1 MALIPKVV
9 GTLSCVLLMLL
20 VGLTG
25 CTIGKGPSRPISD
38 ASISIAVQ
46 AKLIRDHASH
56 FPRIYVDTEHG
67 VVNLSGV
74 VKTDSQRTQAEY
86 LASQVD
92 GVVKV
97 NNNLQVQN

>member
-1 MALIPKVV
+1 MALIPKVI
-9 GTLSCVLLMLL
+9 GALSCVLVMLL
-20 VGLTG
+20 GGLTG
-25 CTIGKGPSRPISD
+25 CTIGKGPTRPISD

-46 AKLIRDHASH
+46 AKLIRDHSSH

-74 VKTDSQRTQAEY
+74 VKTDSQRDQAEH
-86 LASQVD
+86 LASQVE

>member
-1 MALIPKVV
+1 MALTPRVV
-9 GTLSCVLLMLL
+9 GTLSCVFFMLL
-20 VGLTG
+20 SGLIG
-25 CTIGKGPSRPISD
+25 CTTGKGSSRPISD

-56 FPRIYVDTEHG
+56 FPRINVETEHG
-67 VVNLSGV
+67 VVNLTGV

-97 NNNLQVQN
+97 NNNLQIQN

>member
-9 GTLSCVLLMLL
+9 GTLSCISFVLLG
-20 VGLTG
+20 GLNG
-25 CTIGKGPSRPISD
+25 CTIGKGPTCPISD
-38 ASISIAVQ
+38 ASISVAVQ

-56 FPRIYVDTEHG
+56 FPRINVETEHG

-74 VKTDSQRTQAEY
+74 VKTDLQRTQAEH

-97 NNNLQVQN
+97 NNNLQIQN

>member
-9 GTLSCVLLMLL
+9 CTLLCVSFVVL

-38 ASISIAVQ
+38 ASISVAVQ

-56 FPRIYVDTEHG
+56 FPRINVETEHG
-67 VVNLSGV
+67 VVSLSGV
-74 VKTDSQRTQAEY
+74 VKTDSQRTQAEH

-97 NNNLQVQN
+97 NNNLEIQN

>member
-1 MALIPKVV
+1 MALISKVV

-20 VGLTG
+20 GGVTG
-25 CTIGKGPSRPISD
+25 CTTGKGSSRPISD

-46 AKLIRDHASH
+46 AKLVRDHASH
-56 FPRIYVDTEHG
+56 FPRINVETEHG

-97 NNNLQVQN
+97 NNNLEIQN

>member
-1 MALIPKVV
+1 MALIPKFV

-20 VGLTG
+20 GGLTG
-25 CTIGKGPSRPISD
+25 CTIGKGPTRPISD

-46 AKLIRDHASH
+46 AKLVRDHASH
-56 FPRIYVDTEHG
+56 FPRINVETERG

>member
-9 GTLSCVLLMLL
+9 GTLSLLMLL
-20 VGLTG
+20 GGLNG
-25 CTIGKGPSRPISD
+25 CTTGKGSSRPISD

-46 AKLIRDHASH
+46 AKLVRDHASH
-56 FPRIYVDTEHG
+56 FPRINVETEHG
-67 VVNLSGV
+67 VVNLTGV

-97 NNNLQVQN
+97 NNDLEIQN

>member
-1 MALIPKVV
+1 MALTPKVV

-20 VGLTG
+20 GGVTG
-25 CTIGKGPSRPISD
+25 CTIGKGPTRPISD

-46 AKLIRDHASH
+46 AKLIRDHSSH
-56 FPRIYVDTEHG
+56 FPRINVETEHG
-67 VVNLSGV
+67 VVNLTGV
-74 VKTDSQRTQAEY
+74 VKTDSQRTQAED

-97 NNNLQVQN
+97 NNNLQIQN

>member
-9 GTLSCVLLMLL
+9 GTLSCVLLMFLG
-20 VGLTG
+20 GLTG
-25 CTIGKGPSRPISD
+25 CTIGKGPTRPISD
-38 ASISIAVQ
+38 ASISVAVQ

-56 FPRIYVDTEHG
+56 FPRINVETEHG
-67 VVNLSGV
+67 VVNLTGV
-74 VKTDSQRTQAEY
+74 VKTDSQRSQAED

-97 NNNLQVQN
+97 NNNLQIQD

>member
-9 GTLSCVLLMLL
+9 GTLSCVSLMLL
-20 VGLTG
+20 GSLNG
-25 CTIGKGPSRPISD
+25 CIGKGPTRPISD
-38 ASISIAVQ
+38 ASISVAVQ

-56 FPRIYVDTEHG
+56 FPRINVDTENG

-74 VKTDSQRTQAEY
+74 VKTDVQRAQAEH

-97 NNNLQVQN
+97 NNNLQIQN

>member
-1 MALIPKVV
+1 MAVIPKVV
-9 GTLSCVLLMLL
+9 GTLLCVSLMLL
-20 VGLTG
+20 GGLTG
-25 CTIGKGPSRPISD
+25 CTTTKASSRPISD
-38 ASISIAVQ
+38 TSISIAVQ

-67 VVNLSGV
+67 VVNLNGL
-74 VKTDSQRTQAEY
+74 VKTDLQRTQAEE

-97 NNNLQVQN
+97 NNNLQIQN

>member
-20 VGLTG
+20 GGLTG

-38 ASISIAVQ
+38 ASISVAVQ

>member
-1 MALIPKVV
+1 MALISKVV

-20 VGLTG
+20 GGLTG

-46 AKLIRDHASH
+46 AKLVRDHASH
-56 FPRIYVDTEHG
+56 FPRINVETERG

-74 VKTDSQRTQAEY
+74 VKTDSQRIQAEH
-86 LASQVD
+86 LASQVE

-97 NNNLQVQN
+97 NNNLQIQN

>member
-20 VGLTG
+20 GGFNG
-25 CTIGKGPSRPISD
+25 CTTGKGSSRPISD

-46 AKLIRDHASH
+46 AKLVRDHASH
-56 FPRIYVDTEHG
+56 FPRINVETEHG
-67 VVNLSGV
+67 VVNLSGI
-74 VKTDSQRTQAEY
+74 VKTDSQRDQAEH
-86 LASQVD
+86 LASQVE

-97 NNNLQVQN
+97 NNNLQIQN

>member
-1 MALIPKVV
+1 MALIAKVV
-9 GTLSCVLLMLL
+9 GALSCVSIILL
-20 VGLTG
+20 VSLNG
-25 CTIGKGPSRPISD
+25 CIGKGPTRPISD
-38 ASISIAVQ
+38 ASISVAVQ

-56 FPRIYVDTEHG
+56 FPRINVDTENG

-74 VKTDSQRTQAEY
+74 VKTDVQRAQAEH

-97 NNNLQVQN
+97 NNNLQIQN